1 MSTPIAELPY
11 NTSTNTVST
20 PLPPRDIPRE
30 TIAQTVDPQVNT
42 TYVPPKQPA
51 YIEQQQVQY
60 VQQPTQGKIEKLL
73 EEFKLPILLSVLYFI
88 FQLPAVN
95 SFIIRMVPS
104 VAHNSELT
112 MVGIAVKS
120 LLYGMAYHIAMMG
133 IDYLNQ

>member
-11 NTSTNTVST
+11 NTATNSVATS
-20 PLPPRDIPRE
+20 LPPRDIPRE

-60 VQQPTQGKIEKLL
+60 VQQPTQGKIEKLI
-73 EEFKLPILLSVLYFI
+73 EEFKLPILLAVLYFI
-88 FQLPAVN
+88 FQFPAVN
-95 SFIIRMVPS
+95 AFIIRMIPS

-120 LLYGMAYHIAMMG
+120 FMYGAAYHAAIMG
-133 IDYLNQ
+133 IDYVNQ

>member
-11 NTSTNTVST
+11 NTATNSVATS
-20 PLPPRDIPRE
+20 LPPRDIPRE

-60 VQQPTQGKIEKLL
+60 VQPTQGKIEKLL
-73 EEFKLPILLSVLYFI
+73 DEFKLPILLSVLYFI
-88 FQLPAVN
+88 FQLPAMN
-95 SFIIRMVPS
+95 AFIIRMIPS
-104 VAHNSELT
+104 VAVNTELT
-112 MVGIAVKS
+112 MVGIGVKS
-120 LLYGMAYHIAMMG
+120 IMYGAAYHFAMMG